1 MRKWKKAQI
10 LVEKR
15 HVVELPITRGACYV
29 PGIMMV
35 TDLRWLEKSFQISNS
50 ASDDIIWN

>member
-1 MRKWKKAQI
+1 MEESTDSSLKK
-10 LVEKR
+10 KR
-15 HVVELPITRGACYV
+15 HVVELPVTGGACYV

-35 TDLRWLEKSFQISNS
+35 KDLRWLEKSFEKPNS